1 MQIPTIGEDQA
12 SWDEFFIGLC
22 IYWSQKSKD
31 RSTKVGAVIVGEGQ
45 NVLATGFNGFPRGV
59 PDDKE
64 QYHTRPTKYLV
75 TEHAERNAIY
85 NAAREGTRLMG
96 STMYIPFEPVPCCDC
111 ARGIIQ
117 VGIKKIV
124 GSNIKFTG
132 KGDLWDEHLQVSKDI
147 LTDAGVKCVTVNVND
162 GLDIRNYHA

>member
-64 QYHTRPTKYLV
+64 QYHTRPTKYLDYSRGGV
-75 TEHAERNAIY
+75 QGGLIPPTS
-85 NAAREGTRLMG
+85 
-96 STMYIPFEPVPCCDC
+96 STFWSRP
-111 ARGIIQ
+111 
-117 VGIKKIV
+117 
-124 GSNIKFTG
+124 
-132 KGDLWDEHLQVSKDI
+132 L
-147 LTDAGVKCVTVNVND
+147 
-162 GLDIRNYHA
+162 